1 MKTTTIVLSLAG
13 LALLLIGCASEPTAK
28 ADSGPVEATKGEGA
42 SNASIDKPVIIDD
55 SASGDSGGTHAA
67 GGESKWLTSLEE
79 GMIVAK
85 RDGKPM
91 LVDFYADWCGPCKQY
106 KSDVFPTAEFKKAAA
121 DYVLVMINVDNQP
134 EVAGRY
140 KIEGIPDI
148 RILDAKGDVVD
159 QLVGFGGA
167 DPLLAMM
174 SKNAKS

>member
-13 LALLLIGCASEPTAK
+13 LALLLVGCASEPTAK
-28 ADSGPVEATKGEGA
+28 ADSTSVEATKEGGA
-42 SNASIDKPVIIDD
+42 SNPSIDKPVIIDD
-55 SASGDSGGTHAA
+55 SETAKSAGTSPSV
-67 GGESKWLTSLEE
+67 GESKWLTSLEE

-106 KSDVFPTAEFKKAAA
+106 KSDVFPTAEFQKAAEK
-121 DYVLVMINVDNQP
+121 YVLVMINVDNQP
-134 EVAGRY
+134 EVASRY

-148 RILDAKGDVVD
+148 RVLDAKGDVVD

-174 SKNAKS
+174 SKNVKN